1 MSPKSVQRFWVND
14 MQQKQRLKAGR
25 ANLDSGGPPYV
36 VKRSVTIRGH
46 RTSFSLEQ
54 PFFEALAAIATR
66 RQVSLAALVAEV
78 DGARPKDAN
87 LSSALRV
94 FVLED
99 VRQR

>member
-1 MSPKSVQRFWVND
+1 M
-14 MQQKQRLKAGR
+14 A
-25 ANLDSGGPPYV
+25 YV

-54 PFFEALAAIATR
+54 PFFD
-66 RQVSLAALVAEV
+66 ALVAIAHARGLPLARLVAEI
-78 DGARPKDAN
+78 DGARPRGAN

-99 VRQR
+99 ARTGSTPRA